1 MFFCTSITFQLCT
14 DKMTDQDNPSNQ
26 NSPDSGSDPDDTHAD
41 EDEEPLP
48 SGPEGEDDPTFVE
61 IPLSKYKELQE
72 QVKERDEYLEQ
83 LQQVTADY
91 DNYQKRMRRKREEEK
106 KYAAR
111 DVINSV
117 IPVLND
123 FKHALPDEVEE
134 ENADLVQG
142 MRMIYRKFTTTLEEH
157 GIDVINET
165 GVPFD
170 PNRHEATSSVE
181 DEEVDQQTVVEVLRD
196 GFQLHEQVLQPAQV
210 VIAQP
215 PSDE

>member
-1 MFFCTSITFQLCT
+1 
-14 DKMTDQDNPSNQ
+14 MTDQENSSNQ
-26 NSPDSGSDPDDTHAD
+26 NSSESDQEPDDTRAE
-41 EDEEPLP
+41 EDEESLP
-48 SGPEGEDDPTFVE
+48 SGPDGEDNPTFVE
-61 IPLSKYKELQE
+61 IPLSKYKDLQE

-83 LQQVTADY
+83 LRQVTADY

-111 DVINSV
+111 EIINSF

-123 FKHALPDEVEE
+123 FKHALPEEVEE

-142 MRMIYRKFTTTLEEH
+142 MRMIYEKLTSTLEEH
-157 GIDVINET
+157 GVDVINET

-170 PNRHEATSSVE
+170 PNRHEATSSIQDADVE
-181 DEEVDQQTVVEVLRD
+181 QQTVVEVLRD
-196 GFQLHEQVLQPAQV
+196 GFQLHDQVLQPAQV

-215 PSDE
+215 GSEG